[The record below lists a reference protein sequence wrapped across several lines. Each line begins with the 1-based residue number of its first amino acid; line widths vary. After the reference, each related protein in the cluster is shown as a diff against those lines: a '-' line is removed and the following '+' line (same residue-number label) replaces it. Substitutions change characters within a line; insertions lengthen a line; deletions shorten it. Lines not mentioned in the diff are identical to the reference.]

1 MGLFTYLKNWKKK
14 QQQRKTA
21 KKDLVLHLG
30 NHRKLIGV
38 YFQKKNGK
46 KSLSTEAGACPDAL
60 IRIKCEFNLPAVFG
74 CKERIGQRSG

>member
-38 YFQKKNGK
+38 YFQKKMGRK
-46 KSLSTEAGACPDAL
+46 VLAL
-60 IRIKCEFNLPAVFG
+60 KLGHA
-74 CKERIGQRSG
+74 QMH